1 MVMQAASELPLM
13 AAKVAMDLC
22 KELGNGKDEFQQAL
36 KPVFQCLDQNRGRE
50 ALTPAVKV
58 LSDVFRQRVEETL
71 KVNPIL
77 PLTARQMSKDC
88 AGRGGWV
95 AKVALNIFKESSDR
109 EGEAYAQLLAA
120 FAHVEKR
127 DAAKALKAAAA
138 SEACFKELRNRLG
151 EAASLHAASSAR
163 LVRAMA
169 PNSHQLQLVED
180 KEDKIKAV
188 KARRD
193 VEIKQGMD
201 VAREACSIY
210 NDLDEKKLEANC
222 LNTVAN
228 LLLAKDE
235 PDDAKNVARESR
247 DICQD
252 IEDIDGEARAL
263 GIIVSANMLHQGDF
277 VDALF
282 AAKDTLWLYRNSDV
296 EPEDEDKMAIANALH
311 AIANVHLAVWE
322 LSEARETAEEA
333 VKLYDE
339 VCSTNFEKLH
349 GLAPALQTLAHAL
362 SADQKPDDALPHSER
377 AVEICA
383 ASCDRNAE
391 GMAKAMLA
399 YQDQMARLKI
409 WDEKPHEVLDE
420 WSTRIQE
427 ENWKLAEEA
436 FLLMQELRN
445 EEGEAQVQSMID
457 EMNKAVEKIQ
467 AKSGTPTRTV
477 WTIDKNTR
485 KAVRKDYYDTPKE
498 EKKKNESAK
507 QDEEEEMA
515 AIEEAPAEITG

>member
-1 MVMQAASELPLM
+1 M
-13 AAKVAMDLC
+13 AAKVAMELC
-22 KELGNGKDEFQQAL
+22 KELADGKEEVQQAL
-36 KPVFQCLDQNRGRE
+36 KPVSQCIEQNRGQE
-50 ALTPAVKV
+50 ALTPAVKT
-58 LSDVFRQRVEETL
+58 LCGVFRQRVEETL

-77 PLTARQMSKDC
+77 PVAPRQMSKDC

-95 AKVALNIFKESSDR
+95 ARVALNIFKGSADT

-120 FAHVEKR
+120 FAHVETH
-127 DAAKALKAAAA
+127 DAAKALKAATA

-151 EAASLHAASSAR
+151 EAAALHAASSAH

-169 PNSHQLQLVED
+169 PNSNQLQLAED
-180 KEDKIKAV
+180 KEEKIKAV

-193 VEIKQGMD
+193 AEVKQGMD
-201 VAREACSIY
+201 IARDACSIY

-252 IEDIDGEARAL
+252 IEDIDGEATAL
-263 GIIVSANMLHQGDF
+263 NIMLSANMLHQEDF

-282 AAKDTLWLYRNSDV
+282 AAKDVLWLYRNSDL
-296 EPEDEDKMAIANALH
+296 ESEEEDKKAIANALH
-311 AIANVHLAVWE
+311 AIANVHLSVWE
-322 LSEARETAEEA
+322 LTEARESAEEA
-333 VKLYDE
+333 VKMYEEICSNDEERMLYL
-339 VCSTNFEKLH
+339 VPS
-349 GLAPALQTLAHAL
+349 LQTLAHAL
-362 SADQKPDDALPHSER
+362 SADQKPDDALPHSEH
-377 AVEICA
+377 AVELCVA
-383 ASCDRNAE
+383 CGDRHAE
-391 GMAKAMLA
+391 ALAKAMLA

-420 WSTRIQE
+420 WSTRIQT
-427 ENWKLAEEA
+427 ENWGLVEEA
-436 FLLMQELRN
+436 FRLMQELRN
-445 EEGEAQVQSMID
+445 EEGEAQVQSMIV

-477 WTIDKNTR
+477 WRVDKNTR
-485 KAVRKDYYDTPKE
+485 KAVRRDYYDKLPDDGD
-498 EKKKNESAK
+498 KKNEAT
-507 QDEEEEMA
+507 EEEETP
-515 AIEEAPAEITG
+515 AIEG